1 MKCLPLH
8 CQLPKKKRKSR
19 NEMRNQPTLIE
30 VCGGIAAGKTT
41 ITDILI
47 STALTAIFEDFKKS
61 PFWEAFYTNPGKF
74 IFETEISFILLH
86 YHQIKKKLEEKHSN
100 LICDFS
106 FLLDL
111 AYAKIGL
118 SGSQLNAFE
127 CVLNE
132 IQNELP
138 KPDLFISL
146 ECDAETQ
153 LKRIR
158 SRKRPQEDLINVEFL
173 ESLNEALK
181 SEIDKIDRGKVVTI
195 NSAEKDFANIES
207 VQTEMI
213 DLIKEKL
220 TK

>member
-1 MKCLPLH
+1 VN
-8 CQLPKKKRKSR
+8 RV
-19 NEMRNQPTLIE
+19 IDI
-30 VCGGIAAGKTT
+30 CGGIAAGKT
-41 ITDILI
+41 
-47 STALTAIFEDFKKS
+47 SFALLFENYPIKPIYEDFKKS
-61 PFWEAFYTNPGKF
+61 PFWEAFYFNPGKY

-86 YHQIKKKLEEKHSN
+86 YHQIKKATEQDHTN

-138 KPDLFISL
+138 QPDFYIYL

-153 LKRIR
+153 LNRIQR
-158 SRKRPQEDLINVEFL
+158 RKRPEEGLITVDFL
-173 ESLNEALK
+173 ESLNNALRC
-181 SEIDKIDRGKVVTI
+181 EIDRIDKAKVITI
-195 NSAEKDFANIES
+195 NSAEKDFANIKS
-207 VQTEMI
+207 VQYEMI

-220 TK
+220 PS